1 MDEGPGRTG
10 SDLPEKTL
18 VKQKPKDEQHGRF
31 PCSRAQALLAALE
44 QAWFLCSQL
53 RRILRRRSVFVHWR
67 SEFKLHGLYALDKG
81 R

>member
-44 QAWFLCSQL
+44 QA
-53 RRILRRRSVFVHWR
+53 
-67 SEFKLHGLYALDKG
+67 
-81 R
+81 